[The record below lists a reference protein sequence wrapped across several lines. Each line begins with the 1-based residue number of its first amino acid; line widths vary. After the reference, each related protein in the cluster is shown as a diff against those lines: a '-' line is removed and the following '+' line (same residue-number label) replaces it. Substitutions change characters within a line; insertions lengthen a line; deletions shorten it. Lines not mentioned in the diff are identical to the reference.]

1 MKAGLLPVRPYWW
14 QKVVILAHITHE
26 GSRTINGKRLCALI
40 ASWSRGAPTEVWS
53 QLCYVWDKQLM
64 RDLTISL
71 GRTEAESI
79 NLLFSAFET
88 RVQIRLPF
96 AQTIHGAVRNGFAFS
111 PVPLPVSG
119 TDFSSLSVST
129 SMSSTTLLIV
139 QNSSKTCLDLLFI
152 SKCKFCSYSLQLWKL
167 QCHVTKCG
175 LFYSQWFSQI
185 LSIPLL
191 PAILAHAKLSQSML
205 NSEYFFFNVFFFFE
219 GLQNMSSCTVF
230 LKQSREGLSGCAG
243 CKTSCWPLKRNEL
256 DADLFASCSW
266 NHNNLLGWK
275 MRHWR
280 NLEI

>member
-129 SMSSTTLLIV
+129 SMSSATLLIV

-205 NSEYFFFNVFFFFE
+205 NSEYFFFNVFFFLRVFKICQVVQCFWSRVE
-219 GLQNMSSCTVF
+219 RDFLAVRVAKPLVGHLREMSWMLTSLQAVAEIIITC
-230 LKQSREGLSGCAG
+230 
-243 CKTSCWPLKRNEL
+243 L
-256 DADLFASCSW
+256 DEKWDI
-266 NHNNLLGWK
+266 G
-275 MRHWR
+275 
-280 NLEI
+280 ET